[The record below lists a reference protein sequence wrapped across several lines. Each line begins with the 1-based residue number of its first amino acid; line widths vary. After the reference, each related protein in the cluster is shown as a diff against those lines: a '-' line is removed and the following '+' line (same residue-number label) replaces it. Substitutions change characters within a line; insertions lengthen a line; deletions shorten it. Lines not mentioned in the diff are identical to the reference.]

1 VNIEVC
7 EALHVDEHGE
17 VSFTQLIEYSGLP
30 EGALR
35 ELVAY
40 GAIAPIDPGARS
52 WSFTVSALGL
62 ARTAE
67 RLRRDF
73 ELDANAVSVVLRY
86 MERIE
91 ALENELRALRAR
103 RPELMRR

>member
-7 EALHVDEHGE
+7 EALHVDGHGE
-17 VSFTQLIEYSGLP
+17 VSFTQLVEYSGLP
-30 EGALR
+30 EGDLR

-40 GAIAPIDPGARS
+40 GAIAPVDPEART
-52 WSFTVSALGL
+52 WSFAASALGI

-67 RLRRDF
+67 RLRHDF

-86 MERIE
+86 LERIE
-91 ALENELRALRAR
+91 ALERELHALRAGVTSR
-103 RPELMRR
+103 